1 MLTAGTRLGSH
12 EVLTLLGQGGMGE
25 VYQAHDTKLGRDVL
39 ISGGGRLVMPVV
51 LSRAFGRINAVKFW
65 GQS

>member
-1 MLTAGTRLGSH
+1 MLNPGTKLGLYEIVS
-12 EVLTLLGQGGMGE
+12 GIGAGGMGE

-39 ISGGGRLVMPVV
+39 IFGGGRLVMPVV